1 MFEDEESETWKI
13 TKENGLEFIEALNI
27 QEWVDEQ
34 LLNQIVDDH
43 GEADK
48 DGTHSI
54 DFETAVMNLMK
65 LVVVEK

>member
-34 LLNQIVDDH
+34 ALNQIIDKQ
-43 GEADK
+43 GAADG
-48 DGTHSI
+48 DGLQSI
-54 DFETAVMNLMK
+54 NFILAV
-65 LVVVEK
+65 